1 MGQSSQ
7 RHQRHYPHRGGIE
20 TREEYNKQKFS
31 IALVGDSKV
40 GKSCIFRRLVDG
52 EFDFQHVP
60 TLTPNISNKN
70 FQYYTES
77 FQFELKDL
85 AGDERFLTLNKLFYK
100 SCDGVIFVYDITRK
114 ETLKSIIDVLYENVR
129 NVCNTNVQLFLVGNK
144 IDLYDWN
151 KKEHEEI
158 EEMAK
163 EFQKNANI
171 EGMTLCCKAGKY
183 SVDEMFKKIAE
194 KIVKA
199 SYYRIRI

>member
-7 RHQRHYPHRGGIE
+7 RHYHHRGGIE
-20 TREEYNKQKFS
+20 TREEYNKQKLS

-40 GKSCIFRRLVDG
+40 GKSCILRRLVDG

-100 SCDGVIFVYDITRK
+100 S
-114 ETLKSIIDVLYENVR
+114 
-129 NVCNTNVQLFLVGNK
+129 
-144 IDLYDWN
+144 
-151 KKEHEEI
+151 
-158 EEMAK
+158 
-163 EFQKNANI
+163 
-171 EGMTLCCKAGKY
+171 
-183 SVDEMFKKIAE
+183 
-194 KIVKA
+194 
-199 SYYRIRI
+199 